1 MDRVQQGQRR
11 LLRGARLSR
20 RRRQGGQGRL
30 RRAHGQGAAAHERGL
45 IPVAGRPERRAPGR
59 RLPVFPWDTL
69 AAARDRAAAH
79 PSGLVDLTVGSPVDP
94 VAPVLR
100 EALASVAD
108 RPGYPT
114 TIGTPELRA
123 AMVSS
128 LARRYGVSGLDE
140 SGVLPVIGTKE
151 LVAGLPFQLGVGE
164 GHTVVIPEVAYPT
177 YEVGALVAGASIVR
191 ADSLTQLGPSSPTLL
206 LLNSPSNPTGKVL
219 GVDHLR
225 KVVGWARERG
235 VIVASDECYLGL
247 VWEGEAPSILDPRVC
262 DGDHTGLLA
271 LHSLSKTS
279 SLASYRAGFVAG
291 DPALVAELLTYRKHA
306 GLMVPLPVQAAMT
319 AALDDDAHESAQRE
333 RYRARR
339 DVLKPA
345 VEAAGF
351 RIDDSEAGLYLWAT
365 RDEPCRDTVAWFA
378 ERGMLVAP

>member
-1 MDRVQQGQRR
+1 M
-11 LLRGARLSR
+11 
-20 RRRQGGQGRL
+20 
-30 RRAHGQGAAAHERGL
+30 
-45 IPVAGRPERRAPGR
+45 AGRPERRAPGR

-378 ERGMLVAP
+378 ERGMLVAPGEFYGPRGARHVRIALTVTDAAAAEAARRLAG